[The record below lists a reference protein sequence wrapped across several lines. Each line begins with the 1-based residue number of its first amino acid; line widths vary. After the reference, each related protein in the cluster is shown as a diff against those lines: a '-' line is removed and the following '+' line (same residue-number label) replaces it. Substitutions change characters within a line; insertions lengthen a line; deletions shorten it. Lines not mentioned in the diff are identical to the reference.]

1 MATYQYAARTTD
13 GKTVTGTVEAPSERD
28 AVSKVRM
35 QNLTIVN
42 MREQRVRAAKGGT
55 RRTKYV
61 RVKMM
66 EMVIFTR
73 QMSTMISAGI
83 PLLECLEI
91 MEEQTEN
98 SGFRSSLEDIVSSVR
113 AGSDFSAALAQHPR
127 VFSPLYVNMVKA
139 GEASGQLDVIMTRL
153 AEYMESSAQ
162 LRREI
167 RSAMTY
173 PIVALSLVLTITFF
187 LLTYVVPKFKDI
199 FDTMDI
205 TLPWL
210 TRMVLHVGI
219 TLRDSLHWVA
229 LILTVVVVLLVLYAR
244 KTRMGRWQMDWL
256 KLHIWIFGPLFHKV
270 ALSRFAKTFSTLIK
284 SGVPILASLDIV
296 AGTTGNVL
304 VTKGIED
311 ARENVRQG
319 ETLAE
324 PLAASGVF
332 PPMVTRMISVGERTG
347 ALESLLE
354 KIGEFYDQQVTA
366 AVESLTA
373 LIEPLLIA
381 IMGIIVGTIVLSIF
395 LPIIKL
401 QEVLTR

>member
-1 MATYQYAARTTD
+1 MARYQYAARTPD
-13 GKTVTGTVEAPSERD
+13 GKTVTGTVDATTERD

-42 MREQRVRAAKGGT
+42 MHEHRARTAKT
-55 RRTKYV
+55 TARRSRYV

-91 MEEQTEN
+91 MEEHTAN
-98 SGFRSSLEDIVSSVR
+98 AGFRSALGEIVSSAR
-113 AGSDFSAALAQHPR
+113 AGSDFSAALAQQPR
-127 VFSPLYVNMVKA
+127 IFSSLYVNMVRA
-139 GEASGQLDVIMTRL
+139 GEASGQLDIIMTRL

-173 PIVALSLVLTITFF
+173 PIVALALVLTITFF
-187 LLTYVVPKFKDI
+187 LLTYIVPRFKEI
-199 FDTMDI
+199 FDSMDI
-205 TLPWL
+205 KLPWL
-210 TRMVLHVGI
+210 TDMVLLVGI
-219 TLRDSLHWVA
+219 TLRDSLLWVVLIA
-229 LILTVVVVLLVLYAR
+229 AVVVFLLILYTH
-244 KTRMGRWQMDWL
+244 KTKMGRWQLDWL
-256 KLHIWIFGPLFHKV
+256 KLHIWVFGPLFHKV

-304 VTKGIED
+304 VTKGIVD

-366 AVESLTA
+366 AVEGLTA

-381 IMGIIVGTIVLSIF
+381 VMGIIVGTIVLSIF